1 MAENKKNPDLIE
13 TLKLQLGDRLEDQNK
28 VTQKF
33 QDDGGYGSLFNG
45 SADEF
50 GMMALA
56 GAGNAVGGVVGDPL
70 GELFMRGLGHLFT
83 AEQKEAMTQQVSKLG
98 QTQPVQSAMQLAKD
112 NPRTAQAL
120 GYGLDLAD
128 AFPGVKAMRAAGSS
142 VNNFAKSAPTH
153 VPGFYSNSFPAKAK
167 GAAKAFGPEAGKN
180 FVTGMSA
187 QSKANA
193 LQGISVVN
201 QKEILGWSN
210 AANLAPSIDKKL
222 EKLKLYENAAD
233 APAFAQL
240 TPAEKAAKAR
250 FDTLTGGNPKNKSY
264 TGQINTAKS
273 YVDGQLGTQ
282 YSIAKGLNEPAGEL
296 LSKGYVDVNVLDDGL
311 ATIEDVTGMLPNE
324 LNPVVASRFANH
336 VQATY
341 TNANESFLDKM
352 FKLNNTQSPTQ
363 TQVHVRRPR
372 TGSGASIDLQGDIVQ
387 TKNSAVNRVM
397 SAYNGKDEGVIAEF
411 RKVFGDTFTDDDIF
425 KGTIENFI
433 NASKTTIGGK
443 GIDKDRLLFSNK
455 EAIEYA
461 LLSFAKKNNI
471 QMDLSKLPE
480 LDSKIT
486 SKKATLKDGVLT
498 WDHAGKSVAKELGGV
513 NVWNSIVVDGPQLG
527 QMANIVSDKH
537 DIFSIDP
544 LGADG
549 VVAITSPIVRNLF
562 GSGSRII
569 TKNPIPSLKEART
582 TSSNALH
589 EQLIKQGVP
598 SEKIAFADPNM
609 QQRRGSVGPDSKGQ
623 IETKAQ
629 AKARLKASKPSPSAD
644 SLQNLLYVA
653 HQDAPVG
660 MLDYAKAI
668 TDNNATKAATYGGM
682 LAATSENPYKDT
694 YND

>member
-1 MAENKKNPDLIE
+1 MAADKKPSKPGMYE
-13 TLKLQLGDRLEDQNK
+13 TVVRQFGDRLENQDK

-33 QDDGGYGSLFNG
+33 QDAGGYGSLFNG
-45 SADEF
+45 STDEF

-70 GELFMRGLGHLFT
+70 SEVFMRGLSHLFT
-83 AEQKEAMTQQVSKLG
+83 NEQKEAMTQQVSKLG
-98 QTQPVQSAMQLAKD
+98 QTQPVQSAMQLAEE

-120 GYGLDLAD
+120 GYGFDLAD
-128 AFPGVKAMRAAGSS
+128 MVPGVKALRAAGSS
-142 VNNFAKSAPTH
+142 INNFAKSAPTH
-153 VPGFYSNSFPAKAK
+153 VPGFYSNSFPAKAI
-167 GAAKAFGPEAGKN
+167 GAAKAFGPEAAKN
-180 FVTGMSA
+180 FIQGMSP

-193 LQGISVVN
+193 RNGVSVVN
-201 QKEILGWSN
+201 QKEILGWSD
-210 AANLAPSIDKKL
+210 AATLAPSIDKKL
-222 EKLKLYENAAD
+222 ETLKLYENAAD
-233 APAFAQL
+233 APAFARL

-264 TGQINTAKS
+264 TSQVNTANS

-296 LSKGYVDVNVLDDGL
+296 LSKGYVDVNVLDDGF

-372 TGSGASIDLQGDIVQ
+372 TGSGAAIDLQGDIVQ
-387 TKNSAVNRVM
+387 TKHSAVNRVM
-397 SAYNGKDEGVIAEF
+397 NAYSGKDKGVIAEF
-411 RKVFGDTFTDDDIF
+411 KKVFGDAFTDDDIF

-443 GIDKDRLLFSNK
+443 GIDKDRILFSNE

-486 SKKATLKDGVLT
+486 SNKATLKDGVLT
-498 WDHAGKSVAKELGGV
+498 WDHSGKSVAKELGGV

-549 VVAITSPIVRNLF
+549 VVAITAPIVRNLF
-562 GSGSRII
+562 GGGSKVV
-569 TKNPIPSLKEART
+569 TKNPTPPLKEART

-589 EQLIKQGVP
+589 EQLINEGVP
-598 SEKIAFADPNM
+598 PEKIAYADPNINR
-609 QQRRGSVGPDSKGQ
+609 QRQGSVGPTPTGRV
-623 IETKAQ
+623 ETKKQ
-629 AKARLKASKPSPSAD
+629 AADRVKQSKPNPSAD
-644 SLQNLLYVA
+644 PLQNLLYQA

-660 MLDYAKAI
+660 MLDYVRAI
-668 TDNNATKAATYGGM
+668 TDNNATKLATYGGM
-682 LAATSENPYKDT
+682 LAATSDDPYKKE
-694 YND
+694 